1 MNVPVDPVARH
12 LVCRGLPEPVLE
24 RACFAETVAGTP
36 LVDALLETGG
46 VPLSIY
52 DEAARAVWGLPA
64 VGPETVAR
72 APAEGAAWLP
82 VTLARDAVCVPLSL
96 GDRLRV
102 VTGDPGRLEAFG
114 AIRAH
119 ANRPVEVLYGPPGAV
134 AEAFSRVYH
143 VVSAEDFYRRAGRRR
158 LDPEA
163 FGKATRPEAGPST
176 DQLAASAFLERQ
188 VWEATSSRA
197 VIDAVLAFL
206 STSFD
211 AAAFFLVEADL
222 LLGHASV
229 GDTSLSK
236 VVMPREGPTLFA
248 RTLAAGKPYQGP
260 PRSHLRDWVISRRV
274 GRPKPRSVLYLPIV
288 MDEVPVGLFYAE
300 SASPAAR
307 LPRPSTPDQ
316 LVRLVAA
323 GFAEL
328 FARHLQA
335 VFDLAREAERE
346 RALSADD
353 LAVDPVAEIAAATR
367 PVPDAVRRLV
377 ALGAAAVPSLAQ
389 AFPGT
394 LKHEVDVDPDAR
406 EDVARHS
413 ELLAAMIEMGAP
425 AVPVALAAL
434 SDTDPV
440 NRRFGALCF
449 TRLPARDA
457 VRPLIAL
464 LVDSDRA
471 VSDAAVRAL
480 SRQRRRP
487 DAPEIARS
495 LAAGLSPEV
504 DTTLDHR
511 LRIIR
516 VLGALAVPSSVPA
529 LIPLLEVPGLT
540 EETEAALEAIAGR
553 SPSGRDRPRAWKRW
567 WLERL
572 A

>member
-1 MNVPVDPVARH
+1 MSMPVDPVARH

-24 RACFAETVAGTP
+24 RACFSETVAGTP

-46 VPLSIY
+46 LPLSIY
-52 DEAARAVWGLPA
+52 DEAVRAVWGLPA

-72 APAEGAAWLP
+72 APACGADWLP

-96 GDRLRV
+96 DERLRV
-102 VTGDPGRLEAFG
+102 ITGDPGRLEAFD
-114 AIRAH
+114 AIRRH
-119 ANRPVEVLYGPPGAV
+119 VDRPVEVLYGPPGAV
-134 AEAFSRVYH
+134 AEAFSRIYH
-143 VVSAEDFYRRAGRRR
+143 VVSVDDFYRRAGRRR
-158 LDPEA
+158 LDPDA
-163 FGKATRPEAGPST
+163 FGEATEPEAGASR
-176 DQLAASAFLERQ
+176 DSLAASAFLERQ

-197 VIDAVLAFL
+197 VIDAVLSFL
-206 STSFD
+206 ATRFD

-222 LLGHASV
+222 LLGHAAV
-229 GDTSLSK
+229 GDASLSK

-260 PRSHLRDWVISRRV
+260 PRSHLRDWVVSRRV
-274 GRPKPRSVLYLPIV
+274 GRPEPESVLYVPIV

-300 SASPAAR
+300 SGAR
-307 LPRPSTPDQ
+307 DVTLPLPSTPGQ
-316 LVRLVAA
+316 LARLVAS

-335 VFDLAREAERE
+335 VFDLAREAERNRE
-346 RALSADD
+346 LSVDD
-353 LAVDPVAEIAAATR
+353 LAVDPVAEISAATR
-367 PVPDAVRRLV
+367 PVPDAMRRLV
-377 ALGAAAVPSLAQ
+377 ALGTDAVPSLAQ

-394 LKHEVDVDPDAR
+394 LRPEVDLDPDAR
-406 EDVARHS
+406 EDVGRHS

-440 NRRFGALCF
+440 RRRFGALCF
-449 TRLPARDA
+449 TQLPARDA

-464 LVDSDRA
+464 LADDDRT

-495 LAAGLSPEV
+495 LAAGLSPEIE
-504 DTTLDHR
+504 TTVEHR

-516 VLGALAVPSSVPA
+516 VLGALSVPASVPA
-529 LIPLLEVPGLT
+529 LMPLLEVPGLA
-540 EETEAALEAIAGR
+540 EETEAALESIAGT
-553 SPSGRDRPRAWKRW
+553 SPAGRDRPRAWKRW